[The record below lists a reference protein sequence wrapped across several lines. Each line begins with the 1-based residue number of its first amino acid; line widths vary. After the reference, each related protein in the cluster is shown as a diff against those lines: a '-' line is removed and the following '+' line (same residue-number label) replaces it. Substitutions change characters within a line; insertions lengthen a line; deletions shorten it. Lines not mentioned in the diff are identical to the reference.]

1 MTLEEAI
8 YAKSEAT
15 GAPYGELYCLVRS
28 CTRGCSVRVDEARRE
43 FVITAQGGEKRWP
56 FGWLGDGAGERGGE

>member
-8 YAKSEAT
+8 YEKSEAS

-28 CTRGCSVRVDEARRE
+28 CTRGRSVRVDEARRE
-43 FVITAQGGEKRWP
+43 FVITAQGGETRWP
-56 FGWLGDGAGERGGE
+56 FGWLAGGSGEGGGD